1 MKLFGGISQNNI
13 TYITDI
19 RANAKG
25 FEQLA
30 NSTEKGKEAGL
41 RRVRYGYGAY
51 CKAYL

>member
-30 NSTEKGKEAGL
+30 TTAL
-41 RRVRYGYGAY
+41 R
-51 CKAYL
+51 KAKKLA